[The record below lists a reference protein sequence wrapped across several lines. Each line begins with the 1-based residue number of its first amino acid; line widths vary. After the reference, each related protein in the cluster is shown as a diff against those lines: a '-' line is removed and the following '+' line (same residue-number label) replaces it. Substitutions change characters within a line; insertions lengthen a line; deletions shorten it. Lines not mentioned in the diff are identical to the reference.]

1 MAISEGVHT
10 RLMRAQQRILQRFRE
25 RVIIQESFV
34 DFLKRIETR
43 APIQMDASI

>member
-34 DFLKRIETR
+34 DFLKRIET
-43 APIQMDASI
+43 PIQMDASI